1 MKVNHFFNTI
11 RFQFF
16 GTVFLFLGS
25 FFFKSCNDGAPFGME
40 IQPED
45 ELIGVFNTT
54 DFSISAETIEDT
66 STFFTNGGAVQ
77 LLGYVND
84 PQFGT
89 VEAIPSVQLR
99 LNTIGITIDNPEN
112 FRIDSS
118 VLSLQFINA
127 YGDLSVNSFSV
138 YELDEAF
145 EANVNYSADTTLAVK
160 PDVLGSTQIIDL
172 SSIGDSIS
180 GLLDIDSNS
189 ISEPAQLRMRLNN
202 AFGKH
207 LLVDGS
213 SRFGSQ
219 DDFQD
224 FFKGFTIQPNSNDY
238 TGATGSILYI
248 NTNGQ
253 YSRLQ
258 VYVTD
263 TVNNTRSLFAFPINS
278 ECIRYTKI
286 NFNHSVGEVNAFF
299 NSKELGK
306 DSLFLQALRGTR
318 ARLTIADFKSA
329 FQDSLI
335 MINKATLT
343 IPVAAES
350 EDFPSAIQL
359 AVFKVAESGGELQL
373 ADYFETSDHY
383 GGRLD
388 SDSSHYQFTITRFLQ
403 EEFLNNTDSLNLYL
417 GINPSILFTTAS
429 RTVVKGSNNIEL
441 KVYYT
446 PLK

>member
-1 MKVNHFFNTI
+1 MKLTTYFKSI
-11 RFQFF
+11 RFQIF
-16 GTVFLFLGS
+16 GTVFFFLGS
-25 FFFKSCNDGAPFGME
+25 LFFSSCNDGAPFGME

-45 ELIGVFNTT
+45 ELIGVYKTT
-54 DFSISAETIEDT
+54 DFSISAETIIDT
-66 STFFTNGGAVQ
+66 TTFITSGSAVQ
-77 LLGYVND
+77 LLGFVND

-112 FRIDSS
+112 FRIDST

-127 YGDLSVNSFSV
+127 YGDLSVNSFTV
-138 YELDEAF
+138 YELEDAF
-145 EANVNYSADTTLAVK
+145 EAGVSYTADTTLAVK
-160 PDVLGSTQIIDL
+160 PDALGSTQIIDL
-172 SSIGDSIS
+172 TNIGDSIS

-189 ISEPAQLRMRLNN
+189 VSEPAQLRIRLNN
-202 AFGKH
+202 SFGKH

-213 SRFGSQ
+213 ERFGTQ
-219 DDFQD
+219 EDFQD
-224 FFKGFTIQPNSNDY
+224 FFKGFTIQPNTADY
-238 TGATGSILYI
+238 SGATGSILYI
-248 NTNGQ
+248 NTNGL

-258 VYVTD
+258 VFVTD
-263 TVNNTRSLFAFPINS
+263 TVNNTRSLYAFPINS
-278 ECIRYTKI
+278 ECIRYTKV
-286 NFNHSVGEVNAFF
+286 NFDHSAGEVNGFF
-299 NSKELGK
+299 NSTDLGK

-318 ARLTIADFKSA
+318 ARLTIKDFQKA
-329 FQDSLI
+329 FSDSLI

-359 AVFKVAESGGELQL
+359 AVFKVAESGGELQI

-388 SDSSHYQFTITRFLQ
+388 VDSSHYQFTITRFLQ